1 MKKCEI
7 DISQRLKITDMVNNL
22 TAVLERIAEESDVT
36 LRDVTRLR
44 EMQSELINIAKLDT
58 SYWVNDDS
66 QIYRNSYKYVLS
78 ESEDAYDVAY
88 EKAQKTKKH
97 GKGSKRVR

>member
-22 TAVLERIAEESDVT
+22 TKVLERIAEESDVT

-44 EMQSELINIAKLDT
+44 EMQSELISIAKLDT

-66 QIYRNSYKYVLS
+66 QIYRNSYKYVLILS
-78 ESEDAYDVAY
+78 GFY
-88 EKAQKTKKH
+88 TIIKKSFQH
-97 GKGSKRVR
+97 

>member
-44 EMQSELINIAKLDT
+44 EMQSELISIAKLDT

-66 QIYRNSYKYVLS
+66 QIYRNAYKYVLS

-88 EKAQKTKKH
+88 KKAQKTKKH